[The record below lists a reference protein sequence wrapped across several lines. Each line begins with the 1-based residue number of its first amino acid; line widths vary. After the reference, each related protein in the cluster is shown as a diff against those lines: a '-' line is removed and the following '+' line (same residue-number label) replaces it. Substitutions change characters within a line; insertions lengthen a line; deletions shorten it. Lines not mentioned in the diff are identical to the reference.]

1 MGSWRD
7 TSKEVRAPHSYQD
20 DNFQKYKDKG
30 WILVTNP
37 LNLQSVF
44 FEVDDTVILL

>member
-1 MGSWRD
+1 MERYQQRNEG
-7 TSKEVRAPHSYQD
+7 APPHSYQD

-30 WILVTNP
+30 WIWVTNP